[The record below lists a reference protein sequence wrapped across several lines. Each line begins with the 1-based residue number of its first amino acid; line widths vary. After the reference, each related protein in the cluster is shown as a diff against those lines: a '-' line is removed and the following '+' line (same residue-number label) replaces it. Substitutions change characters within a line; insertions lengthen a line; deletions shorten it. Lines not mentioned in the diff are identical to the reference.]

1 MDHEHEH
8 GHGRRRRKIVEDIE
22 NAVDEV
28 NKVVRI
34 GVARGSEVAETVG
47 EGLRDSIRDTLHGV
61 RSNRDNVVMVRTN
74 KESLDRLDELVE
86 GGIDNSRSEAA
97 AFLIAEGI
105 KSRQGLFDRISVK
118 IEEIR
123 KAKEELRLLVEEEDG
138 ERDKSPAPD
147 GIEEPKS

>member
-8 GHGRRRRKIVEDIE
+8 GHRHRRQRIVEDIE

-47 EGLRDSIRDTLHGV
+47 ESLRESIRDTLHGV
-61 RSNRDNVVMVRTN
+61 RSTRDNVVMVRTN
-74 KESLDRLDELVE
+74 KSSLDRMDELVE
-86 GGIDNSRSEAA
+86 GGIANSRSEAA

-105 KSRQGLFDRISVK
+105 KARQGLFDRISEK

-123 KAKEELRLLVEEEDG
+123 KAKEELRLLVDEEDG
-138 ERDKSPAPD
+138 ERSPVPD
-147 GIEEPKS
+147 ATDETKP